1 MNTVPVK
8 TVNNADKP
16 AGAILQT
23 LAYFDI
29 FQYPLLKIEIKS
41 FLSQKIS
48 DEALEAALK
57 PLVYSG
63 AVFEIDQ
70 FYSLK
75 NDLEII
81 HKRQKGNFLAKNLL
95 PKATKIGSFLY
106 RFPYVRAVAI
116 SGSLSKNYVEEKA
129 DIDFFIITKKDRLWI
144 ARTFMHLFKK
154 LTFLAGKQH
163 LYCMNFYIDE
173 DSLLISEKNIYT
185 ATEIITLL
193 PVAGRASLKDFFEF
207 NAWAGEWF
215 PNYSY
220 VPLAGI
226 YNKNSRLKKL
236 VERIFNKR
244 GGDRFDNFLFK
255 WTNRRWQKKEERGD
269 KNVKGR
275 TMNLVAGKHFAKSNP
290 GSFQE
295 NIIAIYNQKITM
307 LKDKWPQYFD

>member
-1 MNTVPVK
+1 MPVK

>member
-1 MNTVPVK
+1 VPVK

-207 NAWAGEWF
+207 NAWAG
-215 PNYSY
+215 
-220 VPLAGI
+220 
-226 YNKNSRLKKL
+226 
-236 VERIFNKR
+236 
-244 GGDRFDNFLFK
+244 
-255 WTNRRWQKKEERGD
+255 
-269 KNVKGR
+269 
-275 TMNLVAGKHFAKSNP
+275 
-290 GSFQE
+290 
-295 NIIAIYNQKITM
+295 
-307 LKDKWPQYFD
+307 